1 MIELKNIKKIYG
13 TTIAVNDISLKINK
27 GEIVGLLGPNGAGKS
42 TTMKMLCGYIVPDEG
57 TVLIDNKNVKD
68 NMQSSKEKI
77 GYMPENNPLYKD
89 TRVGDALDFAMDLKN
104 VPAGQRKE
112 RMDKIVKATGL
123 KDVFFKTIGELSKG
137 YKQRVGIAQVL
148 AGDPEI
154 LVLDE
159 PTEGL
164 DPNQRAEIRKL
175 IKELGKDK
183 TVIIST
189 HVMQEVEAMCTRIVL
204 VNKGKVITDG
214 DKDSVMR
221 GNSKDALIKLKI
233 KSQQDPKSE
242 ISKIEGVKSVNV
254 VNTNSGIQTIE
265 VTVLNTEKF
274 FNAFTN
280 KLKSSSW
287 TLFELQQKQENL
299 EEIFRDLTQE

>member
-1 MIELKNIKKIYG
+1 MIELKNIKKLYG
-13 TTIAVNDISLKINK
+13 TNIAVNDISLKINK

-42 TTMKMLCGYIVPDEG
+42 TTMKMLCGYLVPDEG
-57 TVLIDNKNVKD
+57 TVEIDGKNVKD

-89 TRVGDALDFAMDLKN
+89 IRVGDALDFAMDLKN
-104 VPAGQRKE
+104 VPAKERKK

-123 KDVFFKTIGELSKG
+123 KEVFFKPIGELSKG
-137 YKQRVGIAQVL
+137 FKQRVGIAQVL

-175 IKELGKDK
+175 IIALGKDK

-189 HVMQEVEAMCTRIVL
+189 HVMQEVEAMCTRIIL
-204 VNKGKVITDG
+204 VNKGKVVADG
-214 DKDSVMR
+214 DKNTVMK
-221 GNSKDALIKLKI
+221 GKSKDALIKLKI
-233 KSQQDPKSE
+233 KTNQDTKPE
-242 ISKIEGVKSVNV
+242 LSKIEGVKTVNV
-254 VNTNSGIQTIE
+254 LNNQSGVQSIE
-265 VTVLNTEKF
+265 VTVNSADTF

-280 KLKSSSW
+280 KLKNSSW

-299 EEIFRDLTQE
+299 EEIFRELTQE

>member
-13 TTIAVNDISLKINK
+13 TTTAVNDISLKINK

-57 TVLIDNKNVKD
+57 MIEIDGKDLKN
-68 NMQSSKEKI
+68 NMQELKGKI

-89 TRVGDALDFAMDLKN
+89 LRVGDVLDFAMDLKN
-104 VPAGQRKE
+104 VPTKERKA

-123 KDVFFKTIGELSKG
+123 QDVFFKQIGELSKG
-137 YKQRVGIAQVL
+137 FKQRVGIAQVL
-148 AGDPEI
+148 AGEPEI

-189 HVMQEVEAMCTRIVL
+189 HVMQEVEAMCTRIIL
-204 VNKGKVITDG
+204 VNKGKVVADG
-214 DKDSVMR
+214 DKDTVMK
-221 GNSKDALIKLKI
+221 GKSKDALIKLKI
-233 KSQQDPKSE
+233 KSTQDTKPE
-242 ISKIEGVKSVNV
+242 ISKIEGVKTVNIT
-254 VNTNSGIQTIE
+254 NTQSGIQSIE
-265 VTVLNTEKF
+265 VTVNNTDSF
-274 FNAFTN
+274 FEGFTG
-280 KLKSSSW
+280 KLKSNPW

-299 EEIFRDLTQE
+299 EEIFRELTQE